1 MFDVSVEVWRDSN
14 FTSTRTKLLT
24 DNQTLLLRC
33 TQVYVMHKSAAAG
46 NFKFVALNLA
56 GCNSDA
62 LMALNLGWLQ
72 LRCPHGRAP
81 PNLYFFVL
89 APLTPQLDAPLQAWK
104 NKTGCTA
111 GPCYPPGR

>member
-1 MFDVSVEVWRDSN
+1 MHRCTMLSPGRRPCYPPADDPDVEAGNDTN
-14 FTSTRTKLLT
+14 FTPTRTKLLT
-24 DNQTLLLRC
+24 DNQTLLLHC
-33 TQVYVMHKSAAAG
+33 KQVYAMHKSAAPEN

-81 PNLYFFVL
+81 PNLYFL
-89 APLTPQLDAPLQAWK
+89 SLP
-104 NKTGCTA
+104 
-111 GPCYPPGR
+111 R